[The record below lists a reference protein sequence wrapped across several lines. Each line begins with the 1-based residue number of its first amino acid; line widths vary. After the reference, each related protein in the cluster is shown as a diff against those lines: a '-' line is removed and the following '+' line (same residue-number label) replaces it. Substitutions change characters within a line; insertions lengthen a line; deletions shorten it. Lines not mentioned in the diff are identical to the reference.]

1 MSGLV
6 QAALNGPRV
15 AMSPAELAAEAR
27 ACGTQHVHAHAYDD
41 AGRET
46 LEAGPVGAV
55 VRALAGFEL
64 SLTTGL
70 WITGGDVRERRALVA
85 AWTDL
90 PALCSV
96 NVAEPGFEALCEL
109 LLDRGVGIEVGIEDV
124 EGATHYGAGAMP
136 GRAHRVLVEVA
147 DVATAAAVDE
157 LLDAQGDP
165 TPRLHHGDGPG
176 TWAVLERA
184 RRLGHAT
191 RVGLEDVEVLPD
203 GTPAG
208 NAALVAALRAL

>member
-85 AWTDL
+85 AWTEL

-96 NVAEPGFEALCEL
+96 NVAEPGFEELCAL

-124 EGATHYGAGAMP
+124 EGATRYGASAMV
-136 GRAHRVLVEVA
+136 GRAHRLLVEVA
-147 DVATAAAVDE
+147 DVATAEAVDE
-157 LLDAQGDP
+157 LLDAQGDT

-191 RVGLEDVEVLPD
+191 RVGREDVDRLAD

-208 NAALVAALRAL
+208 NAELVAALRDR